1 MINDKYII
9 EHFFG
14 KTGKINRFAV
24 QRITDEELTYLQN
37 RYNDS
42 DSLNETLIRIKYN
55 INEHPHCKTCGKRL
69 KFYYSRKKQCC
80 QEYCSQKCAHNNN
93 EVKQKMEK
101 TCLQRYGVKN
111 GGASKQAQEK
121 IRKTMYEHYGVEHA
135 FQSEEVK
142 NKIIESHKRNL
153 GVNWPMQ
160 SKEVQEK
167 SKQTCLKKYGCE
179 YTGQAEIKK
188 QHSKETFL
196 RHYGVDHNW
205 KNKDCFQKTIEN
217 RFKNRQYINDIT
229 SSKQE
234 DICYN
239 LLKEKFKNVIR
250 QKRDKIKYPY
260 NCDFYVKDIDMWI
273 EFNGFMTHGGHSFD
287 STNKSDIERLQ
298 CLTEKNLSHKNP
310 YHNLYYAAIIT
321 WTISDPIKRNTAKN
335 NNLNYLEVFSI
346 DELKTWLKEYEEKN

>member
-1 MINDKYII
+1 MINDEYII
-9 EHFFG
+9 KHFFG

-24 QRITDEELTYLQN
+24 QRITDEELKYLQN

-69 KFYYSRKKQCC
+69 NFYYSRKKQRC
-80 QEYCSQKCAHNNN
+80 QEFCSSKCAGRN
-93 EVKQKMEK
+93 EEIKNKIAK
-101 TCLQRYGVKN
+101 TCLERYGATN
-111 GGASKQAQEK
+111 PGGSKEIQEK
-121 IRKTMYEHYGVEHA
+121 IKNTMRLHYGVEHA

-196 RHYGVDHNW
+196 KHYGVDHNW

-217 RFKNRQYINDIT
+217 RFKNRQYTNDIT

-273 EFNGFMTHGGHSFD
+273 EFNGFMTHGGHPFD
-287 STNKSDIERLQ
+287 STNECDIERLQ
-298 CLTEKNLSHKNP
+298 YLTEKNLNHKNP
-310 YHNLYYAAIIT
+310 DHNLYYASIIT

-335 NNLNYLEVFSI
+335 NNLNYLEVFSV
-346 DELKTWLKEYEEKN
+346 DELKTWLKEYEEEN